1 MALPPTTN
9 IPLSVGTNRWLKRAM
24 DLLFSTALIL
34 VVLTWLAPL
43 VGLCIVLESRG
54 PVFFIQKRVKR
65 HGRAYWCIKFR
76 TMRPNAQSDIAVAQ
90 KQDPRITRFGAWL
103 RRYHID
109 EFPQLLNVW
118 WGDMSMVGP
127 RPYMILEDL
136 YYQHRLD
143 GYAHRSLVK
152 PGITGL
158 AQALGYFGGTPD
170 LALMGQRLEM
180 DIVYVHS
187 WSPVLDCLLIY
198 QTLRFLLPIKPIVW
212 NSHEIPAEYI

>member
-1 MALPPTTN
+1 MDLMLSSVLILGILSWL
-9 IPLSVGTNRWLKRAM
+9 IPLLG
-24 DLLFSTALIL
+24 I
-34 VVLTWLAPL
+34 
-43 VGLCIVLESRG
+43 CIMLESKG
-54 PVFFIQKRVKR
+54 PVFLIQKRAKR
-65 HGRAYWCIKFR
+65 YGNVYGCIKFR

-90 KQDPRITRFGAWL
+90 KHDPRITRLGALL

-127 RPYMILEDL
+127 RPYMLIEDL

-158 AQALGYFGGTPD
+158 AQAQGYFGGTPD
-170 LALMGQRLEM
+170 LELMRQRLAL
-180 DIVYVHS
+180 DIAYVYS
-187 WSPVLDCLLIY
+187 WSPALDGLLIF
-198 QTLRFLLPIKPIVW
+198 QTLRYLLPFKPIVW